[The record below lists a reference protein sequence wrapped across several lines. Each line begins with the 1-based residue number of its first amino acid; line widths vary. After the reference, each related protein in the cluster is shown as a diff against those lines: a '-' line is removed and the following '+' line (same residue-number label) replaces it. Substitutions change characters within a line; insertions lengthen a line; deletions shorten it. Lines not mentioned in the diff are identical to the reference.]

1 MGLLYLINVLLTRAS
16 IGKLCNKFSTIIEHD
31 VKISNHCNI
40 STSITINGN
49 VEVGENSF
57 IGSGSVIIQS
67 TKVKKFINTNV

>member
-1 MGLLYLINVLLTRAS
+1 MGLLYLINVLLTLYFNRKNCV
-16 IGKLCNKFSTIIEHD
+16 INLCTIIEHD

-67 TKVKKFINTNV
+67 TKVKIH

>member
-1 MGLLYLINVLLTRAS
+1 MMSKYLIIAY
-16 IGKLCNKFSTIIEHD
+16 
-31 VKISNHCNI
+31 